1 MKKITTAILM
11 STIAIAGLAAPD
23 SFGSS
28 QAAVVVAPVPAMPCG
43 QVLVPGS
50 SWLGGAGVDAK
61 YNLRVN
67 GSLKSCNGIS
77 TSDPSVQNGGGW
89 QCVELAARLY
99 AVKGWG
105 AVWAGGDG
113 GAQYLPE
120 GSPWL
125 SFQAN
130 GSGYVPVPGDLVI
143 ETGGTYGHV
152 SVVDTVSASLISTVE
167 QNASVTGRHDYPF
180 VGGVATGS
188 YAGVVRGF
196 MHSTLNNGV
205 NPAPVLP
212 PPTASSLASVRAL
225 KRRVSVKWK
234 PADAAMRV
242 TSYEVWYRKYRGKT
256 RSLGVGKTVAASATA
271 TSQVIRG
278 LTAGRKYRINVRA
291 GNSGG
296 YGNWSLGQNVVPTA

>member
-1 MKKITTAILM
+1 MKKITAAVLM
-11 STIAIAGLAAPD
+11 GTVAVVGFAAPD
-23 SFGSS
+23 SFGGS
-28 QAAVVVAPVPAMPCG
+28 QAAVAVVPVPAMACG

-77 TSDPSVQNGGGW
+77 TTNPSVQNGGGW

-113 GAQYLPE
+113 GAQYIPE

-130 GSGYVPVPGDLVI
+130 GSGYVPVPGDLII

-152 SVVDTVSASLISTVE
+152 SVVDTVSASTISTVE

-196 MHSTLNNGV
+196 MHSALNGGV
-205 NPAPVLP
+205 NPVPVLP
-212 PPTASSLASVRAL
+212 PPAASKLAAVRAL

-234 PADAAMRV
+234 PADSALRI
-242 TSYEVWYRKYRGKT
+242 TSYEVRYRKYGRKK
-256 RSLGVGKTVAASATA
+256 RSLGVGQTITASATA
-271 TSQVIRG
+271 TSQMIRG
-278 LTAGRKYRINVRA
+278 LTAGRKYRIDVRA

-296 YGNWSLGQNVVPTA
+296 YGNWSLGQNAVPTA